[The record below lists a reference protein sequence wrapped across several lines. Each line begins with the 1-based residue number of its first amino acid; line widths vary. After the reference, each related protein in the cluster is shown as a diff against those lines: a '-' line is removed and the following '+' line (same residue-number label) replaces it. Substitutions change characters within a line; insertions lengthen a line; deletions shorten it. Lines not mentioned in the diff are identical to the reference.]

1 MYATDIMVEEHA
13 NISRMLRV
21 IRNMCCSI
29 LDGAEVN
36 RQDIVGIIDFIR
48 NYADINHHQKEE
60 HVLFSEMVEHMGD
73 LANTIIT
80 HGMLVEHDLVRAHTR
95 GVDEALKLYAEDP
108 RTEYKLDII
117 TEMMAYANRLQ
128 VHVEKE
134 NNVVYPFADREL
146 PDEIKEKINNEV
158 RNLAAENEKTGI
170 VKKYLDF
177 LARMEEKYN
186 ALGYV
191 PAPVEQ

>member
-1 MYATDIMVEEHA
+1 
-13 NISRMLRV
+13 
-21 IRNMCCSI
+21 
-29 LDGAEVN
+29 
-36 RQDIVGIIDFIR
+36 
-48 NYADINHHQKEE
+48 
-60 HVLFSEMVEHMGD
+60 
-73 LANTIIT
+73 
-80 HGMLVEHDLVRAHTR
+80 
-95 GVDEALKLYAEDP
+95 
-108 RTEYKLDII
+108 
-117 TEMMAYANRLQ
+117 MAYANRLQ

-146 PDEIKEKINNEV
+146 TDEIKEKINNEV
-158 RNLAAENEKTGI
+158 RDLAAENEKTGI